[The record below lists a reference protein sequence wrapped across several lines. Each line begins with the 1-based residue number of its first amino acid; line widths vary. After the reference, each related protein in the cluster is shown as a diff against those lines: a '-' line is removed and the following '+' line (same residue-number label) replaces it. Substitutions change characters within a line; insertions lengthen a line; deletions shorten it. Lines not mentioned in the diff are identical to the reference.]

1 MYFSIMWKFMWIYHE
16 WDIKIESRINY
27 NSNFFKENQ
36 SKLKDVLK
44 LLEKYIK
51 ISILILIYIFN
62 FKFLWR

>member
-1 MYFSIMWKFMWIYHE
+1 MWIYHE